1 MGLLIAKT
9 PLSTSMLLSGLLFA
23 HDASNLPAWPP
34 LLRILGGKA
43 QVCRVVVLWAE

>member
-1 MGLLIAKT
+1 MGLLIEKT
-9 PLSTSMLLSGLLFA
+9 PVSKSMLLSRFLFA

-34 LLRILGGKA
+34 LLRILGGNA